1 MLFGL
6 LLLSPLC
13 LVTVSTLWVYL
24 AVPSVG
30 LIVVFPDHTHI
41 CFGNLSVC
49 FDALRHKPTA
59 MVMAGRSGQPFP
71 STRMQE
77 T

>member
-13 LVTVSTLWVYL
+13 LVTVSTLWVYF

-30 LIVVFPDHTHI
+30 LIVVFPDHIQLQFWNVTVFNI
-41 CFGNLSVC
+41 AQKLLKTTN
-49 FDALRHKPTA
+49 
-59 MVMAGRSGQPFP
+59 
-71 STRMQE
+71 
-77 T
+77 